1 MPPCLTLDREFLMS
15 WNLEKILSVIST
27 SEEHYDYFADDR
39 IYFIRKH
46 MENDVIV
53 KYEATVVPRDQP

>member
-46 MENDVIV
+46 ME
-53 KYEATVVPRDQP
+53 KWRHR